1 MKLSRSIT
9 MTVALLVLSG
19 CGTTSDIKPTTTDAA
34 AMSSTTDAAPATTA
48 YGRYQKVVVLN
59 FEDRTDKTRISSKE
73 RAAYEETMKI
83 AVRDFADRIAGEIRK
98 TGVFAEVL
106 REPSEGEALV
116 ISGVITRYASGS
128 AMLRLFIGFG
138 AGSSY
143 FDATVDLS
151 DNVTGE
157 KLGQVVVDKNSW
169 GLGGAIA
176 ASQNVEGFMQGAAE
190 KVAGELAKAKEEP
203 VASHPDQHS
212 NR

>member
-1 MKLSRSIT
+1 MQLSGSIM
-9 MTVALLVLSG
+9 MTIVLFVLSG
-19 CGTTSDIKPTTTDAA
+19 CGTTSDIRPAAKSAA
-34 AMSSTTDAAPATTA
+34 ATSATTDAAPATTT
-48 YGRYQKVVVLN
+48 YGRYQKVVVLD
-59 FEDRTDKTRISSKE
+59 FEDRTDKARIPDKD

-106 REPSEGEALV
+106 REPSEGEALL
-116 ISGVITRYASGS
+116 ISGGITRYAVGN

-151 DNVTGE
+151 DNATGE
-157 KLGQVVVDKNSW
+157 NLGQVVVDKNSW

-190 KVAGELAKAKEEP
+190 RIAKELATSKQEP
-203 VASHPDQHS
+203 VASSSD
-212 NR
+212 